1 MKDKGGRMRD
11 EGGRRMKEE
20 GLITCSLLSSG
31 YCAIALAHAVMPP
44 LAAMAAEDTSSIARL
59 RKVMHAPSNTVVST
73 SWNRSIAERTTC
85 SSKNICNITQEIYIY
100 KLVREMFHISCLEGE
115 FILGK
120 CVNI

>member
-85 SSKNICNITQEIYIY
+85 SSKSKNIFNIAQEIYIY
-100 KLVREMFHISCLEGE
+100 KLVREIC
-115 FILGK
+115 FIFFVSRDFK
-120 CVNI
+120 RRRTW